1 MFVLVVIISY
11 YLDNMR
17 KKVALALSCGGAR
30 GLAHIGVI
38 KALEEDGYEI
48 SSIAGS
54 SMGAVI
60 GGFYAA
66 GKLDLY
72 IKWVSSLQRLDIFK
86 LMDFTFSQQ
95 GFIKGEKV
103 FKEMKTLIED
113 ISIEDLPIP
122 YVAVASDLANQ
133 QEVAFREGSLYHAMR
148 ASAAIPS
155 IVQPV
160 FYKDQYLVDGGVLNP
175 VPVSQLKRND
185 DELLVV
191 VNVNAPIPC
200 QPGTDQLPAAS
211 ALGRFEILLNKWG
224 LSKKEQKHPVMK
236 KLGFFETLSRSVDV
250 MQDKMID
257 LTIKYYQPDVYVE
270 VSRGACSTFEFE
282 KANELIDLGKEAW
295 KNATH
300 SVATAPI
307 EVNE

>member
-1 MFVLVVIISY
+1 
-11 YLDNMR
+11 MR

-38 KALEEDGYEI
+38 NSLEEDGYEI

-72 IKWVSSLQRLDIFK
+72 TKWVCSLQKLDIFK
-86 LMDFTFSQQ
+86 LMDFTFSPH

-103 FKEMKTLIED
+103 FKEMKALIED

-133 QEVAFREGSLYHAMR
+133 REVVFREGSLYQAMR

-160 FYKDQYLVDGGVLNP
+160 FNNDQYLVDGGVLNP
-175 VPVSQLKRND
+175 VPVSQLRKNS

-191 VNVNAPIPC
+191 VNVNAPIPS
-200 QPGTDQLPAAS
+200 QPSTADQLPAAS

-250 MQDKMID
+250 MQDKMIE
-257 LTIKYYQPDVYVE
+257 LTIKHYQPDIYVE

-282 KANELIDLGKEAW
+282 KANQLINLGKDAW
-295 KNATH
+295 KNATCHH
-300 SVATAPI
+300 SSI
-307 EVNE
+307 EINEK